1 MAPLGSTWSWNQ
13 SVTNQSNAESLP
25 VPVVG
30 TFGEQFL
37 NIFNETSEIYVQFL
51 VWILDHLWYLN
62 HHVYYFMLQFIICNF
77 LWIFSS
83 FLEFWEQMFPLNSYF
98 CGLSDI
104 WNVFIGNCNIVIV
117 NLPVTPHIDTFLG
130 CFKHHVRM

>member
-1 MAPLGSTWSWNQ
+1 MAPLAETWSWNQ
-13 SVTNQSNAESLP
+13 FVTNQGNAESLP

-37 NIFNETSEIYVQFL
+37 NIFNGTKYMFIFL

-77 LWIFSS
+77 FLIFRILGTNVS
-83 FLEFWEQMFPLNSYF
+83 LEFLLLRTVGYLKCIHWKL
-98 CGLSDI
+98 
-104 WNVFIGNCNIVIV
+104 NIVIV

-130 CFKHHVRM
+130 YFKHHVRM